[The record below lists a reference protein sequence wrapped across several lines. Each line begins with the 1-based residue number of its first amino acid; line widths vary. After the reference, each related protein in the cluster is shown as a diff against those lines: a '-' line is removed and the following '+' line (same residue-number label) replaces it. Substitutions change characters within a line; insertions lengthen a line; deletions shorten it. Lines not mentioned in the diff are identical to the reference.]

1 MIRILTTTLVT
12 LVLLSAEVSLA
23 WSKIASNATIAL
35 KSVTPMDAKLSQA
48 VGQNITCEG
57 QLNIADISWKQGQ
70 PLINFESKPPG
81 KKHLNDAPATWVSN
95 KDGSISYI
103 SGGETT
109 TTVTFFSDGKCSLHV
124 KSTNGSVT
132 MEEKGQKVTTGQSD
146 IICDG
151 QRYTAYIQWQQGQPY
166 MTLQG
171 QPPNTKNLQNSLATR
186 LSNIDGS
193 ISYKSEG
200 ETVTTVRFFSDGR
213 CTLKLVNSRGGV
225 IQQTGQ
231 ILATTQPNNDE
242 ANEETLLA
250 FQTNTQTVRVFRRNG
265 QLLMNLYNKQNPSL
279 SVYNI
284 PTQIAPKRSSD
295 DNWTSY
301 LGKGNFD
308 YYARF
313 NPNGATEIELR
324 TQDTVVQREDGYSA
338 TGIAYS
344 STQ

>member
-1 MIRILTTTLVT
+1 MIRIFTTTLVT
-12 LVLLSAEVSLA
+12 LVLLGADVSLA
-23 WSKIASNATIAL
+23 WSKIKSNATIAL
-35 KSVTPMDAKLSQA
+35 NSVTHMDAKLTQA

-57 QLNIADISWKQGQ
+57 QLNIADISWQQGQ
-70 PLINFESKPPG
+70 PRITFESKPPG
-81 KKHLNDAPATWVSN
+81 KGHLNNAPATQVSN

-109 TTVTFFSDGKCSLHV
+109 TTVTFFSDGKCSLLV
-124 KSTNGSVT
+124 KSTGESVT
-132 MEEKGQKVTTGQSD
+132 VEEKGQKVTTGQSD
-146 IICDG
+146 ITCDG
-151 QRYTAYIQWQQGQPY
+151 QRHTAYIQWQQGQPQ
-166 MTLQG
+166 MTFES
-171 QPPNTKNLQNSLATR
+171 QPPSTEHLHNSPATR
-186 LSNIDGS
+186 VSNIDGS
-193 ISYKSEG
+193 ISYQSEG

-213 CTLKLVNSRGGV
+213 CTLKMVNSRGFV
-225 IQQTGQ
+225 IQETGQ
-231 ILATTQPNNDE
+231 ILATTQANNSE
-242 ANEETLLA
+242 ENEETLLA

-279 SVYNI
+279 SIYNI
-284 PTQIAPKRSSD
+284 PTQIAPKKDSD

-324 TQDTVVQREDGYSA
+324 TQETVVQREDGYSA

-344 STQ
+344 SSQ